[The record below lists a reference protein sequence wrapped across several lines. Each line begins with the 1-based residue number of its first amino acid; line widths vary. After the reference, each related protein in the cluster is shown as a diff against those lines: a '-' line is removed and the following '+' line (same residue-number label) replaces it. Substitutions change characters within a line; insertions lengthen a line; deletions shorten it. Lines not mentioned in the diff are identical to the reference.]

1 MKTLPA
7 TWATD
12 EPCPSGC
19 DAELVLVDNGGPVL
33 RAECRICGHAE
44 AWETLYRPRAGAR

>member
-1 MKTLPA
+1 MRTLPA

-19 DAELVLVDNGGPVL
+19 DGELTLVDTGTAVL

-44 AWETLYRPRAGAR
+44 AWETVYRVWADAR

>member
-1 MKTLPA
+1 MRTHDP

-12 EPCPSGC
+12 EPCPNGC
-19 DAELVLVDNGGPVL
+19 DGELTLPDTDTAVL

-44 AWETLYRPRAGAR
+44 IWETSQTQWAGDR